1 MLFALIFVEF
11 FANLLSIMKN
21 FLLAAA
27 LLMACSTAMAE
38 GYQINTLS
46 ARQLGMGHTGTA
58 LKLGAENMIF
68 NPAGLAFSD
77 KTLDITA
84 SMTAIKAI
92 AKCTPVGSE
101 TTYQTDNGFS
111 TPMAVNAAF
120 RIYDNLQAGVSF
132 YTPYGSGI
140 NWTRNWP
147 GSVLSQKVDLK
158 VFTVQPTVS
167 WRILPN
173 LSVGAGLMI
182 SWGQVDLNKALV
194 SGESF
199 DQVMAMQGYPSS
211 LGHAAAA
218 SVGLTG
224 TSKVAV
230 GVNVGAMYDINSQW
244 TVGVDFRSKMTM
256 KVDAGLA
263 SVSYANQMAESVLES
278 QIGLINESNFSSQMP
293 CPYVWNFGVAYR
305 PTDRW
310 TVALDAQL
318 TGWNTYKQLDV
329 NFPEPLAGF
338 SQHIEKNYSNSWC
351 FKVGAQWVATKRLDL
366 RAGLNVDSSPVS
378 KSHYNP
384 ETPGM
389 TKVEPTIGL
398 SFRPIN
404 QLSIDVAFMYIH
416 GLGIDGASC
425 SYDDLLLRGAGMPE
439 SVYQK
444 TFTADYKVKAFAPSI
459 GLSYSF

>member
-1 MLFALIFVEF
+1 MSPDLIFVEIF
-11 FANLLSIMKN
+11 TNLLSIMKN

-27 LLMACSTAMAE
+27 LLMSCSTVMAE

-77 KTLDITA
+77 KTLDVTA
-84 SMTAIKAI
+84 SMTAIKAT
-92 AKCTPVGSE
+92 AKCTPAGSE

-120 RIYDNLQAGVSF
+120 RIFDNLQAGVSF

-140 NWTRNWP
+140 NWTKNWP

-182 SWGQVDLNKALV
+182 SWGKVDLNKALV
-194 SGESF
+194 SGQSF
-199 DQVMAMQGYPSS
+199 DQIMAMKGIPSD
-211 LGHAAAA
+211 LGDAAAA
-218 SVGLTG
+218 SIGLTG

-230 GVNVGAMYDINSQW
+230 GVNLGVMYDINRQW
-244 TVGVDFRSKMTM
+244 TVGVDFRSKMQM
-256 KVDAGLA
+256 KVDAGVA
-263 SVSYANQMAESVLES
+263 RVSYANSLAEGALES
-278 QIGLINESNFSSQMP
+278 QIGLINESDFSSRMP
-293 CPYVWNFGVAYR
+293 CPYVLNFGVGYH

-310 TVALDAQL
+310 TVAFDAQL
-318 TGWNTYKQLDV
+318 TGWNAYRQLDI
-329 NFPEPLAGF
+329 NFPGHLAAF
-338 SQHIEKNYSNSWC
+338 DQQIPKEYSNAWC
-351 FKVGAQWVATKRLDL
+351 FKTGAQWQATDRLDL
-366 RAGLNVDSSPVS
+366 RAGMTVDLSPVNS
-378 KSHYNP
+378 QHYNP

-389 TKVEPTIGL
+389 TKIEPTVGL
-398 SFRPIN
+398 SFRPVKN
-404 QLSIDVAFMYIH
+404 LSIDLALMYIH
-416 GLGIDGASC
+416 GAGIDGASC
-425 SYDDLLLRGAGMPE
+425 SYDDLLLRSAGLPE
-439 SVYQK
+439 SVYHK
-444 TFTADYKVKAFAPSI
+444 TFTADYKVSAFAPAI